1 MTILKNCCTT
11 TPPPSKR
18 PTSTAKRYKDSAQ
31 EMANDTQTQLTEMA
45 LNIGQMQASIN
56 EIKNLQVDVVNLLRK
71 LDRVDSRLDH
81 LYEVVSSHEK
91 DLTDINA
98 ERIGIKAKK
107 EQTQWWLNNWRNLLY
122 ILASVLALSAIT
134 NPNLLSLI
142 KGAL

>member
-1 MTILKNCCTT
+1 MTIFENSCTT

-18 PTSTAKRYKDSAQ
+18 PTSTAKRYKDSAPMTDVTKKLA
-31 EMANDTQTQLTEMA
+31 ELSTNL
-45 LNIGQMQASIN
+45 GHMQASIN
-56 EIKNLQVDVVNLLRK
+56 EIKNLQVDVVNMLRK

-81 LYEVVSSHEK
+81 LYSVVGEHEK
-91 DLTDINA
+91 DLEEINA

-134 NPNLLSLI
+134 NPNLLAVI

>member
-1 MTILKNCCTT
+1 MTDVTKKLAEL
-11 TPPPSKR
+11 
-18 PTSTAKRYKDSAQ
+18 ST
-31 EMANDTQTQLTEMA
+31 NL
-45 LNIGQMQASIN
+45 GHMQASIN
-56 EIKNLQVDVVNLLRK
+56 EIKNLQVDVVNMLRK

-81 LYEVVSSHEK
+81 LYSVVGEHEK
-91 DLTDINA
+91 DLEEINA

-134 NPNLLSLI
+134 NPNLLAVI